1 MSQTVAGKG
10 ITGRIKATTAW
21 ADPSRY
27 GRSDRSATGRW
38 FWEIDR
44 VLLLLLAV
52 LIGIGLIAVAAASP
66 AAAKRYSGGSVTFPE
81 LYYFYRQ
88 IAWIALSTPV
98 MIAISMQ
105 PRERLKRL
113 SLIGAVVCIAALAL
127 VPWLGAEVNGAK
139 RWLNLGIGQFQPS
152 EFLKPFFVVSMAWL
166 LSLRDSDKTLPVM
179 ALSGVL
185 TAIVAALL
193 MRQPDFGST
202 IIFAAVWIAMLA
214 IAGLNMRILIGLGIA
229 GIVGVVLAYF
239 FYDVA
244 TARIDAFIFGE
255 GDNFQTENAMRTL
268 TAGGLFGMGPG
279 GGTRKFGLPEPHTD
293 YIFSVIGEEFG
304 LIACLVIAL
313 LYLGIVARVL
323 VKLLDEESSFAILAA
338 AGLVIQFGLQALI
351 NMAVNVQIAPS
362 KGMTLPF
369 ISYGGSSMLALS
381 IAMGLL
387 LAFTRRNPYLTRS
400 PYVVKWGGEN
410 IAR

>member
-1 MSQTVAGKG
+1 MNQTFS
-10 ITGRIKATTAW
+10 GRIKATTAW

-27 GRSDRSATGRW
+27 GRSDRSTSARW

-44 VLLLLLAV
+44 VLLLMLAV

-66 AAAKRYSGGSVTFPE
+66 AAAQRYSGGSVRFAE
-81 LYYFYRQ
+81 LHYFYRQ
-88 IAWIALSTPV
+88 IAWIVISLPV
-98 MIAISMQ
+98 MILISMQ
-105 PRERLKRL
+105 PRDRLKRL
-113 SLIGAVVCIAALAL
+113 SLVGALVCLLALAL
-127 VPWLGAEVNGAK
+127 VPVVGEEVNGAK
-139 RWLNLGIGQFQPS
+139 RWLNLGVGQFQPS
-152 EFLKPFFVVSMAWL
+152 EFLKPFFVVGLAWL
-166 LSLRDSDKTLPVM
+166 LSLREADKSLPIFT
-179 ALSGVL
+179 LSGVL
-185 TAIVAALL
+185 VGIVAVML

-202 IIFAAVWIAMLA
+202 IIFVAVWIAMLA
-214 IAGLNMRILIGLGIA
+214 IAGLNLRILVGLGIA
-229 GIVGVVLAYF
+229 GIVGIVLAYF

-279 GGTRKFGLPEPHTD
+279 AGTRKFGLPEPHTD

-304 LIACLVIAL
+304 LIACLAIAI

-338 AGLVIQFGLQALI
+338 AGLTIQFGLQALI

-387 LAFTRRNPYLTRS
+387 LAFTRRNPYLSRS

-410 IAR
+410 ITR